1 MIFTG
6 VGAMENESVR
16 ASENE
21 NEKEFLKKY
30 NADKYPRPSVTTDN
44 VTFSI
49 DENGA
54 LSVLLVKRARPPFA
68 GCFAIPGGFLE
79 PNETVETCA
88 VREITEETN
97 VTPRAIFPVGIF
109 STPGRDPRGWV
120 ISCAF
125 FSAVAR
131 EEVHAVGMD
140 DAAQA
145 LWFAVSVSVSEC
157 GKTEML
163 TLKNGETTVTAQ
175 LERTG
180 APIGR
185 SDFRV
190 LRAEGLA
197 FDHAAILAA
206 ALDGARAHC
215 EDETFLRLFLP
226 QNADVSE
233 LSAVRG
239 AIRSLWTSTENA

>member
-1 MIFTG
+1 MSEFYRG
-6 VGAMENESVR
+6 SAMENESVKVS
-16 ASENE
+16 AS
-21 NEKEFLKKY
+21 EKEFLKKY

-131 EEVHAVGMD
+131 SEVRAVGMD

-145 LWFAVSVSVSEC
+145 LWFTVSVSEC
-157 GKTEML
+157 ERGKTEML

-175 LERTG
+175 LERTD

-185 SDFRV
+185 SDFRI
-190 LRAEGLA
+190 LSAEELA

-206 ALDGARAHC
+206 ALDGAKKHC
-215 EDETFLRLFLP
+215 EDESFLRLFLP
-226 QNADVSE
+226 KNADDSE

>member
-1 MIFTG
+1 
-6 VGAMENESVR
+6 MENESVR

-21 NEKEFLKKY
+21 NEKEFLKNY

-120 ISCAF
+120 ISCAY

-157 GKTEML
+157 ERGKTEML

-190 LRAEGLA
+190 LCAEGLA

-215 EDETFLRLFLP
+215 EDETFLRQFLP
-226 QNADVSE
+226 QNADDSE

-239 AIRSLWTSTENA
+239 AIRSLWTLAENA

>member
-1 MIFTG
+1 
-6 VGAMENESVR
+6 MENESVR

-21 NEKEFLKKY
+21 NEKEFLKNY

-49 DENGA
+49 DEKGV

-131 EEVHAVGMD
+131 SEVRAVGMD

-157 GKTEML
+157 ERGKTEML

-190 LRAEGLA
+190 LSAEGLA

-215 EDETFLRLFLP
+215 EDETFLRQFLP
-226 QNADVSE
+226 QNADDSE